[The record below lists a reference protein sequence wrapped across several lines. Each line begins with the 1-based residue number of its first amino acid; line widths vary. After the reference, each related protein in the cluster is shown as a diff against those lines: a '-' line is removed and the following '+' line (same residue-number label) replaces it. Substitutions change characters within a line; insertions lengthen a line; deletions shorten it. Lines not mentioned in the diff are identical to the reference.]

1 MPTTIKDIA
10 ARLGVSHSTVSR
22 ALQGHPYVKED
33 LRERVLATARQLNY
47 RPNAMARGLKG
58 MGSRVIGLLIPD
70 LMNDFYASV
79 ATIVQA
85 TLAEHGYRVLLGVS
99 ANEPE
104 AELSYLRA
112 MLEERVEGL
121 IWVPRTTHREVLREY
136 ADERVPV
143 IEFARK
149 TSAALDAVVADDLG
163 GAQAATQHLLDL
175 GHQRIGLIVGR
186 TQLSTGRERREGF
199 IEALRNAGLATT
211 QSLIKEGGFTRAWGR
226 EATGELLSLEEPP
239 TAVFAT
245 SSELVIGALQE
256 MDSRG
261 IRIPEQLSLVGY
273 GDPDWFAIWKP
284 PITTVALPADDMGTM
299 AVHTVLR
306 RIRERDS
313 EGRARHVVSRL
324 SCQLVVRGSVRPIS
338 SRRI

>member
-1 MPTTIKDIA
+1 
-10 ARLGVSHSTVSR
+10 V
-22 ALQGHPYVKED
+22 
-33 LRERVLATARQLNY
+33 
-47 RPNAMARGLKG
+47 
-58 MGSRVIGLLIPD
+58 GSEMCIRD
-70 LMNDFYASV
+70 
-79 ATIVQA
+79 
-85 TLAEHGYRVLLGVS
+85 R
-99 ANEPE
+99 
-104 AELSYLRA
+104 
-112 MLEERVEGL
+112 
-121 IWVPRTTHREVLREY
+121 
-136 ADERVPV
+136 
-143 IEFARK
+143 
-149 TSAALDAVVADDLG
+149 
-163 GAQAATQHLLDL
+163 
-175 GHQRIGLIVGR
+175 
-186 TQLSTGRERREGF
+186 LSTGRERREGF

-256 MDSRG
+256 MDSRS